1 MRKEGPLEK
10 ETIKSVVIKPNMGK
24 YDDIINLEH
33 HVSKNHKQMSIYDRS
48 AQFAPFAAL
57 VGYDESI
64 NEAGRFVEQ
73 KSELSSDKIIEI
85 SNILNYIQQNISS
98 KIDVNII
105 YFKKDKTKDGGK
117 YLSISGVVSNINAS
131 TKSITIDNKNKI
143 NFDDIIDISLPES
156 F

>member
-33 HVSKNHKQMSIYDRS
+33 HVSKNHKQMSLYDRS

-64 NEAGRFVEQ
+64 NEAGRET
-73 KSELSSDKIIEI
+73 
-85 SNILNYIQQNISS
+85 NINP
-98 KIDVNII
+98 VNIRKVLI
-105 YFKKDKTKDGGK
+105 GERKFAGNYSWKRGDEKCLQKD
-117 YLSISGVVSNINAS
+117 N
-131 TKSITIDNKNKI
+131 
-143 NFDDIIDISLPES
+143 
-156 F
+156 